1 MIQHNSPDQ
10 FMSYFEETM
19 EELTSLDKNVLI
31 IGNFNIDLLKCET
44 SQISHD
50 FLMSLQSCYL
60 IPTVDKPTRVHRSS
74 ATLIVNRFLG
84 CLLTAK
90 KTFDTVDYNIL
101 LDKLNFNFRGLISQ

>member
-50 FLMSLQSCYL
+50 FLMSLQSHYL
-60 IPTVDKPTRVHRSS
+60 SPTVHESIRVHRNS
-74 ATLIVNRFLG
+74 AMLI
-84 CLLTAK
+84 
-90 KTFDTVDYNIL
+90 DNI
-101 LDKLNFNFRGLISQ
+101 F

>member
-50 FLMSLQSCYL
+50 FLMSLQSHYL
-60 IPTVDKPTRVHRSS
+60 IPAVHESIRVHRNS
-74 ATLIVNRFLG
+74 AMLI
-84 CLLTAK
+84 
-90 KTFDTVDYNIL
+90 DNI
-101 LDKLNFNFRGLISQ
+101 F

>member
-50 FLMSLQSCYL
+50 FLMSLQSHYF
-60 IPTVDKPTRVHRSS
+60 IPTVHESIRVHRNS
-74 ATLIVNRFLG
+74 AMLI
-84 CLLTAK
+84 
-90 KTFDTVDYNIL
+90 DNI
-101 LDKLNFNFRGLISQ
+101 F